1 MRQGNHSLPGGNHM
15 ASYESSMIYTMGM
28 ALSRA
33 LESNAEVGVLVEGQ
47 WLTGRVVISD
57 GYGVVLDNDV
67 EHCVVKVENVAAVRI
82 LSAAPNRSRITDGEP
97 ADWAEPMPMPG
108 PRMAS
113 A

>member
-1 MRQGNHSLPGGNHM
+1 M

-33 LESNAEVGVLVEGQ
+33 LDSNAEVGVLVEGQ
-47 WLTGRVVISD
+47 WLTGRVVVSD
-57 GYGVVLDNDV
+57 GYGVVLDNDE
-67 EHCVVKVENVAAVRI
+67 EHSIVRVENIAAVKI
-82 LSAAPNRSRITDGEP
+82 LSRAPGRVRITDGDTH
-97 ADWAEPMPMPG
+97 DWVDPMPMPG